1 MGLGKTLCVLSLICW
16 SLDLPRDTVAERNF
30 CEPSTTLVV
39 IPKSSTVRGD
49 VATVLSL
56 TANSD
61 SRLEAQIK
69 THIMPGQIRVA
80 LYHGTGRQ
88 SHAKH
93 FRDNDIVMTTYQ
105 TLRSE
110 WTNKGPL
117 FTEQWIRVVLDEGQY
132 CCPINFH
139 VVNA

>member
-1 MGLGKTLCVLSLICW
+1 
-16 SLDLPRDTVAERNF
+16 
-30 CEPSTTLVV
+30 
-39 IPKSSTVRGD
+39 
-49 VATVLSL
+49 
-56 TANSD
+56 
-61 SRLEAQIK
+61 
-69 THIMPGQIRVA
+69 MPGQIRVA

-117 FTEQWIRVVLDEGQY
+117 FTEQWIRVVLDEGQLKSSR
-132 CCPINFH
+132 PPVSSNH
-139 VVNA
+139 RGAGASPELR